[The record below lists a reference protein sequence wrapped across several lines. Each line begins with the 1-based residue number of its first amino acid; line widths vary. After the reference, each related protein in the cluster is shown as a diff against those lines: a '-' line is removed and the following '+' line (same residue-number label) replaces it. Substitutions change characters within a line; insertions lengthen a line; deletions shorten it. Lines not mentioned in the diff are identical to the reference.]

1 MRSVMTLVM
10 VCNLMHSTYVGLCST
25 DVVQQD
31 QSVLITGAD
40 EGAASTSVVLQDC
53 RRPSP

>member
-31 QSVLITGAD
+31 QSVLITGA